1 MSDMATRMVHATG
14 LARTARLRALPAR
27 GDAAKAVADPRGPRL
42 RLLSSP
48 RQATKPVLLAG
59 GGREARDA
67 IRRDL
72 ARTMSTATEFEQAGA
87 LWEVLARASESSM
100 VVLGGELD
108 DVPAESVMQMLAHRH
123 PTLPVVRFDETAAPA
138 AAAARA

>member
-1 MSDMATRMVHATG
+1 
-14 LARTARLRALPAR
+14 
-27 GDAAKAVADPRGPRL
+27 
-42 RLLSSP
+42 
-48 RQATKPVLLAG
+48 
-59 GGREARDA
+59 
-67 IRRDL
+67 
-72 ARTMSTATEFEQAGA
+72 MSTATEFEQAGA

>member
-1 MSDMATRMVHATG
+1 MSDMASPMPNTAG
-14 LARTARLRALPAR
+14 LARATRLRPVPAR
-27 GDAAKAVADPRGPRL
+27 GDAARALAHPRGPRL

-48 RQATKPVLLAG
+48 TTAAKPVLLAG
-59 GGREARDA
+59 GGLAAQDS

-72 ARTMSTATEFEQAGA
+72 TQTMPSTTEFEHAGA

-123 PTLPVVRFDETAAPA
+123 PTLPVVRFDDTTAPA
-138 AAAARA
+138 AVSARA